1 MAAKSCMFDAFSRS
15 MAMIEFNTDGTILSA
30 NENFLKTVGYT
41 LEEIRGR
48 HHSIFV
54 GEEYR
59 NSAEY
64 RKFWPELAQGI
75 FKVARFKRYGKGG
88 KEIYLQAAYS
98 PVLDER
104 GTTVKIVKLAADV
117 TEDTLRE
124 LRAQEREAAVQQQQ
138 LEEKIMLES
147 KVNDLSKTV
156 EAASQGDLTQSVT
169 VIGKDDMGRLG
180 ASLSKMIGDLRSII
194 SEVMSAA
201 EQQNEGARTIAEGST
216 NLSEGAQTQAAS
228 VEEMTASVT
237 HMINTMEG
245 ISRSANSARQK
256 AFETSELA
264 KKGATTVDEAIH
276 AMRLIETSSEQINEI
291 IQVISEIASQTNL
304 LALNAAIEAAR
315 AGEHGL
321 GFAVVADEVRKL
333 AERSSEAA
341 KEITKLIKE
350 SSRRVAEGASLSQ
363 RVGQSLKKIAEAVD
377 HTAAGIGD
385 IATATEAQ
393 ATSAQEVKIAIRSVS
408 ETAESNAA
416 ASEEMAASAE
426 QLGAQAHGLL
436 NLVERFR
443 I

>member
-1 MAAKSCMFDAFSRS
+1 
-15 MAMIEFNTDGTILSA
+15 MIEFNTDGTILSA
-30 NENFLKTVGYT
+30 NENFLNTVGYT
-41 LEEIRGR
+41 LEEIRGK
-48 HHSIFV
+48 HHSLFV

-59 NSAEY
+59 NSADY
-64 RKFWPELAQGI
+64 RNFWSELARGI

-98 PVLDER
+98 PVLDQR

-117 TEDTLRE
+117 TEDMLRE
-124 LRAQEREAAVQQQQ
+124 LRAQEREAAMLQQQ
-138 LEEKIMLES
+138 LEDKKTLES
-147 KVNDLSKTV
+147 KVNELSKTV
-156 EAASQGDLTQSVT
+156 EAASQGDLTQNVT
-169 VIGKDDMGRLG
+169 VKGHDDMGRLG
-180 ASLSKMIGDLRSII
+180 ASLSQMICDLRSII

-201 EQQNEGARTIAEGST
+201 EQQNEGARTIAESST

-228 VEEMTASVT
+228 VEEMTACVA
-237 HMINTMEG
+237 HMINTMEA
-245 ISRSANSARQK
+245 ISKSANSARHK
-256 AFETSELA
+256 ALETSELA
-264 KKGATTVDEAIH
+264 KKGETTVDEAVH

-350 SSRRVAEGASLSQ
+350 SSRRVAEGAALSQ
-363 RVGQSLKKIAEAVD
+363 RVGQSLKKIAESVD
-377 HTAAGIGD
+377 HTAEGIGD

-393 ATSAQEVKIAIRSVS
+393 AASAQEVKIAIRTVS
-408 ETAESNAA
+408 ETAECNAA

-426 QLGAQAHGLL
+426 QLGAQANGLL
-436 NLVERFR
+436 DIVGRFR